1 MSRDFSTRWPQ
12 LSTLAAIKYPQI
24 CETVVQ
30 TGFPALVELYGHL
43 FKLVTPPKYNC
54 TCRHEQGL
62 HAILCAGCSNV
73 IKHSPKPEEV
83 EVFGPPILPKGA
95 ITQNRMNSISNENTF

>member
-24 CETVVQ
+24 CESVVQ
-30 TGFPALVELYGHL
+30 TGLPALVELYGHL
-43 FKLVTPPKYNC
+43 FKLATPSKYKCSCNS
-54 TCRHEQGL
+54 TAQE
-62 HAILCAGCSNV
+62 ILCAGCANSIRNT
-73 IKHSPKPEEV
+73 PKPEEV

-95 ITQNRMNSISNENTF
+95 ITQNRMNSILNENTL